1 MIIGFLFVLLS
12 VITAGLAGLS
22 ACISNFV
29 DDPYVQDY
37 FETSLWWK
45 SPIGKFIIDK
55 SKHVT
60 GILCLISLGS
70 MLLGLAIP
78 DL

>member
-1 MIIGFLFVLLS
+1 MMIGFLFVLLS

-37 FETSLWWK
+37 FETPLWWK
-45 SPIGKFIIDK
+45 THIGKFVIGK
-55 SKHVT
+55 AKHIT

-70 MLLGLAIP
+70 MLLGLAMP
-78 DL
+78 NL

>member
-1 MIIGFLFVLLS
+1 MIGFLFVLLS

-37 FETSLWWK
+37 FETSLWCK
-45 SPIGKFIIDK
+45 SRIGKFIIDK
-55 SKHVT
+55 TRHIT

-70 MLLGLAIP
+70 MLLGLAMP
-78 DL
+78 NL

>member
-1 MIIGFLFVLLS
+1 MIGFLFVLLS
-12 VITAGLAGLS
+12 VITAGLAGIS

-29 DDPYVQDY
+29 DDPYIQDY
-37 FETSLWWK
+37 FETSLWCK
-45 SPIGKFIIDK
+45 SRIGKFIIDK
-55 SKHVT
+55 TRHIT

-70 MLLGLAIP
+70 MLLGLALP

>member
-1 MIIGFLFVLLS
+1 MMIGFLFVLLS

-45 SPIGKFIIDK
+45 THIGKFVIGK
-55 SKHVT
+55 AKHIT

-70 MLLGLAIP
+70 MLLGLAMP
-78 DL
+78 NL